1 MARITKKIVFLCVF
15 FYQNMGKS
23 ISLCTMAVNE
33 GPGIRARG
41 SSSRASW
48 HDFPTFHGDH
58 HEVEHQEELD
68 NDVMRWSRMTR
79 NPPEHLRMI
88 SPPLDINNYNNNNKG
103 PFTYYV
109 ITSVMNFGKKLQ
121 YDFPKMRGRGGSKA
135 VWNVSENSSV
145 LGTASA
151 PISLI
156 LFIG

>member
-48 HDFPTFHGDH
+48 HDIPTFHGDH

-109 ITSVMNFGKKLQ
+109 SRERGGGVRQMLTIAEEGGRGVSQKLTKDLQ
-121 YDFPKMRGRGGSKA
+121 PKMQK
-135 VWNVSENSSV
+135 
-145 LGTASA
+145 L
-151 PISLI
+151 
-156 LFIG
+156 